1 MTAIARLSR
10 KPWIWSWIAAFAVW
24 FGTLWWLSSKV
35 QHFPP
40 GLDFEF
46 SDKVIHFGYFFG
58 GGIFAAGF
66 FHCQKPSRPARK
78 SVLLAIAAA
87 SRTGVLDEWHQ
98 TKVPGRSGN
107 DPADLTADVLGACA
121 GALAMTVAYRRL
133 LAPTLSGAEVA

>member
-1 MTAIARLSR
+1 VRRVLRHPLT
-10 KPWIWSWIAAFAVW
+10 WFAAFAVW

-66 FHCQKPSRPARK
+66 FLCQSWPRSARK

-87 SRTGVLDEWHQ
+87 GLTGALDEYHQ
-98 TKVPGRSGN
+98 SFVPGRSGN
-107 DPADLTADVLGACA
+107 DPADLTADLLGAGA
-121 GALAMTVAYRRL
+121 GALAMSAARRRW
-133 LAPTLSGAEVA
+133 LAPKFTKLS